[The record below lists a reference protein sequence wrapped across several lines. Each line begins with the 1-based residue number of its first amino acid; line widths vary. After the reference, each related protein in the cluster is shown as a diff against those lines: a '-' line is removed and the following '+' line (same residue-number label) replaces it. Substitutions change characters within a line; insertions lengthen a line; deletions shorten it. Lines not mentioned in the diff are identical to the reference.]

1 MVISAVPEDAVA
13 MIVVEVSHEPVSIAR
28 NLREIRERNLKRG
41 DAVSMTF
48 DDMEIPKGL
57 ILRRCP
63 STSSRSNSGSAENF
77 AGYHLPPHLAR
88 LGVTERIHALSMV
101 SEARPR
107 SHDNSD

>member
-57 ILRRCP
+57 ILRRC
-63 STSSRSNSGSAENF
+63 SGTSSRSNSERGEFRRLPFTSTFSAFGSDRTHSRA
-77 AGYHLPPHLAR
+77 
-88 LGVTERIHALSMV
+88 
-101 SEARPR
+101 
-107 SHDNSD
+107 

>member
-48 DDMEIPKGL
+48 DDMGIPKGL
-57 ILRRCP
+57 ILSSVFQYIFALEQRERGEFRRLP
-63 STSSRSNSGSAENF
+63 FTSTFSAFGSDRTHSRA
-77 AGYHLPPHLAR
+77 
-88 LGVTERIHALSMV
+88 
-101 SEARPR
+101 
-107 SHDNSD
+107 